1 LIKLKHVGSAR
12 RAALDAPG
20 NRRAVDPAQ
29 NTVAASREIVWIYN
43 RWVVRPLLSGVL
55 LGMPMS
61 VRLRR
66 SFERIGLPPD

>member
-29 NTVAASREIVWIYN
+29 NTVAAMREIVWIYN

>member
-1 LIKLKHVGSAR
+1 MRG
-12 RAALDAPG
+12 
-20 NRRAVDPAQ
+20 
-29 NTVAASREIVWIYN
+29 IVWIYN